1 MSSLTQPRGPLPAR
15 VYWTRRLILVAVGL
29 LLLVTIARVLGG
41 GSDGK
46 GTDNPK
52 AQQAAAELRTSS
64 TAGSSGTTTGAV
76 PSASTTSGKPGR
88 KAPLASPSGPCEPD
102 DVKVTPT
109 IRTAAGGQTIPLG
122 LALTSS
128 VPACTFTVSSKT
140 VVLKIISGKD
150 NIWSSQQCPRSIPTT
165 DVVVRSAVPAEVVVN
180 WDGRRSDE
188 DCSRSA
194 GWADLGYYHAIA
206 ATLGGE
212 PTDTQFQL
220 TRPPAVFV
228 TVTPKPKP
236 SATTSAATT
245 TGATSAT
252 ASAR

>member
-46 GTDNPK
+46 GTDAPQ
-52 AQQAAAELRTSS
+52 AQQVVADVRPSTS
-64 TAGSSGTTTGAV
+64 GSGTATSGAE
-76 PSASTTSGKPGR
+76 ASTSATSGKPGA
-88 KAPLASPSGPCEPD
+88 KAPLATPSGPCEPD

-165 DVVVRSAVPAEVVVN
+165 DVVVRSAVPAEVVIN

-236 SATTSAATT
+236 SATKSATT
-245 TGATSAT
+245 SGATSAT
-252 ASAR
+252 ASAH